1 MSRTGLAVSLIAGLA
16 VTTPLGNAA
25 FAGPDDTAHALADKF
40 ARAGAPSKAAKKAG
54 EQTRKPDSSTETA
67 DAERRRA
74 EQLEADEAE
83 MLAHARA
90 EAEEARR
97 SEIEAAHRQTSGVA
111 DPRPAAA
118 PEPADTGAAPAETLE
133 ALEARRQAE
142 SDAVAARLR
151 RTREALSKRINTH
164 RPAEPAPEAASSEPV
179 AAPAR
184 ARPADFAHQT
194 SSRVTVLLVI
204 DHGTKGIRRFDTT
217 GDPILCIG
225 DACFI
230 GAGAD
235 KPSTR
240 LPRHRALGVGNT
252 LGKRAGACSHS
263 LSCVLR
269 DVDLG
274 STAAM
279 LQPIDL
285 RVLHHDRRDPIQL
298 TGDSDC
304 AIRSARLTCRF
315 AVRGRDWRA
324 WIVPEALAVSAGPA
338 LLQSAIEDGLGT
350 TRAMAAQRY

>member
-1 MSRTGLAVSLIAGLA
+1 MSRTYLAVSLLAGLA
-16 VTTPLGNAA
+16 AATSLGSTAI
-25 FAGPDDTAHALADKF
+25 AGTDDPAHTLADKF
-40 ARAGAPSKAAKKAG
+40 ARAGTPSKAAKTAR
-54 EQTRKPDSSTETA
+54 EQPDKPDSSTEKA

-74 EQLEADEAE
+74 QQLEADEAE
-83 MLAHARA
+83 MLARARA

-97 SEIEAAHRQTSGVA
+97 SEIEAAHRQTSGIA
-111 DPRPAAA
+111 HSPPGTA

-151 RTREALSKRINTH
+151 RTRAALSKRINAH
-164 RPAEPAPEAASSEPV
+164 RPAEPAPEAASTEPV

-184 ARPADFAHQT
+184 AKPADFAHQT

-269 DVDLG
+269 EINLG
-274 STAAM
+274 STAAV
-279 LQPIDL
+279 LQPVDL
-285 RVLHHDRRDPIQL
+285 RVLHHDRRDPIQVR
-298 TGDSDC
+298 GDSDC
-304 AIRSARLTCRF
+304 TIRSAQLTCRF

-324 WIVPEALAVSAGPA
+324 WIVPEPIAAQAGPS
-338 LLQSAIEDGLGT
+338 LLQSAIEDGLGA
-350 TRAMAAQRY
+350 TRALASQRN